1 MLEMSKNKG
10 HLAFAHSSFTPFENM
25 CEKFIR
31 LKITQCYIFKFTYNN
46 RSWLIFLIINLSS
59 KVFDKSFFL
68 VNEGNFLYEFRRSA
82 LWSTLIIKVCQYVKK
97 IQRAK
102 HWSVRNFC
110 EKFFREWRL
119 PSLKRFFTKHRQ
131 FLQIIHTTFSF
142 LKSFTLNFKIQI
154 FTATQSIAILW
165 KQILFVLNFL

>member
-10 HLAFAHSSFTPFENM
+10 HLAFAHGSFTPFENM

-46 RSWLIFLIINLSS
+46 RSWLIFLIVNLSS

-68 VNEGNFLYEFRRSA
+68 VNEGNFLYEFCRSA

-119 PSLKRFFTKHRQ
+119 PSLKLFFTKHRQ

-154 FTATQSIAILW
+154 FTATQSLAILW